1 MKENVFLGLGTNL
14 GDRLENI
21 NNAIDKIK
29 KRKEIKFICSS
40 SIYETEPWGIKQQN
54 EFLNLVIKLETD
66 FYPRELFEFVKGCE
80 KEIGRKKRTRW
91 MEREIDIDIL
101 FYGDLVVNDSEL
113 TIPHKEIVNRKF
125 VLIPLNEIAGD
136 FTHPVLKKKIKLLLQ
151 NTKDTSDVKLFNEFG
166 K

>member
-1 MKENVFLGLGTNL
+1 
-14 GDRLENI
+14 
-21 NNAIDKIK
+21 
-29 KRKEIKFICSS
+29 
-40 SIYETEPWGIKQQN
+40 
-54 EFLNLVIKLETD
+54 
-66 FYPRELFEFVKGCE
+66 
-80 KEIGRKKRTRW
+80 

>member
-14 GDRLENI
+14 GDRLKNI
-21 NNAIDKIK
+21 NDALEKIK

-54 EFLNLVIKLETD
+54 YFLNLVIKLETD
-66 FYPRELFEFVKGCE
+66 FYPQELFEFAKKCE
-80 KEIGRKKRTRW
+80 KEIGRKKRVKW
-91 MEREIDIDIL
+91 QEREIDIDIL
-101 FYGDLVVNDSEL
+101 FYGDLIINDTEL

-136 FTHPVLKKKIKLLLQ
+136 FIHPVLKKKIKLLLQ
-151 NTKDTSDVKLFNEFG
+151 NTKDTSDVKIFNEFG